1 MMNILPILYNL
12 KNMNNTI
19 YEVRAYIGRTNLF
32 YAQIFA
38 TLDAAIQRAMTL
50 RSNYS
55 DETPIT
61 GTINRLDLK
70 DETYEFVELV
80 CYL

>member
-1 MMNILPILYNL
+1 
-12 KNMNNTI
+12 
-19 YEVRAYIGRTNLF
+19 
-32 YAQIFA
+32 
-38 TLDAAIQRAMTL
+38 MTL

>member
-1 MMNILPILYNL
+1 
-12 KNMNNTI
+12 MNNTI
-19 YEVRAYIGRTNLF
+19 YELRAYIGKTNLF
-32 YAQIFA
+32 YDSIFA

-55 DETPIT
+55 DETPVT

-70 DETYEFVELV
+70 NETYEFVELV

>member
-1 MMNILPILYNL
+1 
-12 KNMNNTI
+12 MNNTI